1 MTMATPSASSVS
13 KKTILKRKLDDSVLK
28 KARAALGLPLEGAD
42 GDDDKQ
48 DEPSLK
54 WRKPRHN
61 TAEGQLYVKNKEK
74 RMKMEGDQVK
84 KPPIKTIKNL
94 KTGSST
100 STKVEK
106 ETKKKRKKK
115 KKKKASTTPVESKE
129 RNQDS
134 EKRHVMEAISY
145 LQLWAS
151 NRDHWKFEKLK
162 QTCLLKYCLNT
173 DLIDD
178 TRFETLLEYI
188 VSIKG
193 AARQATLTEM
203 QSVVTK
209 FEVAGGNASTE
220 ITDVMYDRARQ
231 IIQMLS
237 DD

>member
-1 MTMATPSASSVS
+1 MTTLSPSSVTR
-13 KKTILKRKLDDSVLK
+13 KTIKRKLDDSILK
-28 KARAALGLPLEGAD
+28 KARTALGLPAESAD
-42 GDDDKQ
+42 ADDDKQ

-74 RMKMEGDQVK
+74 RKKLEQDEI
-84 KPPIKTIKNL
+84 KPPPKSSKTQQS
-94 KTGSST
+94 SST
-100 STKVEK
+100 SAKSVDK
-106 ETKKKRKKK
+106 DSKKKRKKK
-115 KKKKASTTPVESKE
+115 KKKKAATPVESKE
-129 RNQDS
+129 RNPDS

-162 QTCLLKYCLNT
+162 QTCLLKNCLNT
-173 DLIDD
+173 DSIDD

-188 VSIKG
+188 ASIKG
-193 AARQATLTEM
+193 AARQATLVEM

-209 FEVAGGNASTE
+209 YEVAGGNDASTQ

-231 IIQMLS
+231 IIQSLT